1 MRRNYRR
8 ELRLDGTLSL
18 WVGDGR
24 LLIRVILNVRPMF
37 FKLKRRRCGGGGV
50 LLRWNF
56 TRKKSA
62 IKVGH
67 SRYGE
72 VFNFMGK
79 RVRESQSLV
88 LGNETGTEENETR
101 GRWNRDKELE
111 IEGNIDEL
119 RLDGYSDADIQKKL
133 PYSKEL
139 IVTKRELLEKR
150 DKLVGEETDQAAK
163 KRELDLQYLK
173 LIKTVKE
180 TIESLSVEETRLK
193 IEGQKLIR
201 EIISDRAKLWS
212 VDGKPGASTQ
222 IRMNN
227 VENVVLGGT
236 LSKKQL
242 NVIGDISSG
251 KVSPEE
257 IKSENAVIE
266 CERLGS

>member
-1 MRRNYRR
+1 
-8 ELRLDGTLSL
+8 
-18 WVGDGR
+18 
-24 LLIRVILNVRPMF
+24 
-37 FKLKRRRCGGGGV
+37 
-50 LLRWNF
+50 
-56 TRKKSA
+56 
-62 IKVGH
+62 
-67 SRYGE
+67 
-72 VFNFMGK
+72 MGK

-242 NVIGDISSG
+242 NVIGDIISG
-251 KVSPEE
+251 KVNPEE

>member
-1 MRRNYRR
+1 MLFRST
-8 ELRLDGTLSL
+8 EQGS
-18 WVGDGR
+18 
-24 LLIRVILNVRPMF
+24 
-37 FKLKRRRCGGGGV
+37 
-50 LLRWNF
+50 
-56 TRKKSA
+56 
-62 IKVGH
+62 
-67 SRYGE
+67 
-72 VFNFMGK
+72 
-79 RVRESQSLV
+79 
-88 LGNETGTEENETR
+88 EENETR
-101 GRWNRDKELE
+101 GRWERDKELE

-150 DKLVGEETDQAAK
+150 DKIVGEETDQAAK

-236 LSKKQL
+236 LSKKQFL
-242 NVIGDISSG
+242 Q
-251 KVSPEE
+251 
-257 IKSENAVIE
+257 
-266 CERLGS
+266 